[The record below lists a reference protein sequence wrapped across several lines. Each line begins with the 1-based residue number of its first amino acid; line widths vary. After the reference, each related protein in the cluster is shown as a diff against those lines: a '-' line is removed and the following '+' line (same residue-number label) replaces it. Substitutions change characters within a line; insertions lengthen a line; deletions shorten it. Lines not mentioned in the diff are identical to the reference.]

1 VAVVAEAHVRATHSA
16 AAGGERIIVTSG
28 PFFYQDIC
36 KFYISFLFYIPGFDL
51 TCKQVDEAADLGIPH
66 VPRGEPGSTK
76 DTPII
81 LNFETTKAE
90 KLLGLT
96 QVTALKDLVRESVED
111 FRTRGYP
118 GFST

>member
-1 VAVVAEAHVRATHSA
+1 MDA
-16 AAGGERIIVTSG
+16 
-28 PFFYQDIC
+28 
-36 KFYISFLFYIPGFDL
+36 
-51 TCKQVDEAADLGIPH
+51 AADLEIPN

-90 KLLGLT
+90 ELLGLT
-96 QVTALKDLVRESVED
+96 QVTALKDLVKESVED
-111 FRTRGYP
+111 FRARGYP